1 MQKELQKHF
10 IQFHNKIRT
19 DFEDNEILR
28 NKRDLLIR
36 ELKAYFKKRSEDTDS
51 PQITFDCFLTKV
63 LNGRGQLIKRLIV
76 KLSVPPGNDLFEKLS
91 DTGMANFEK
100 CLVALV

>member
-1 MQKELQKHF
+1 MQKELQKELQKHF

-51 PQITFDCFLTKV
+51 PQITFDCF
-63 LNGRGQLIKRLIV
+63 NQGIKWQRAVDQKTNSQTFCSSRKWPFWKIIWY
-76 KLSVPPGNDLFEKLS
+76 GY
-91 DTGMANFEK
+91 G
-100 CLVALV
+100 